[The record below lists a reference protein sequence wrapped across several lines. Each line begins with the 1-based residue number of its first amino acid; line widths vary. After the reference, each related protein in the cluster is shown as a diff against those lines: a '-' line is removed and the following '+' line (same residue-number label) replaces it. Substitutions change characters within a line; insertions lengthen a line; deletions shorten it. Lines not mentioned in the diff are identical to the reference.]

1 VEQIT
6 LLINAKGDLDLEVGA
21 ELRRTTGLAWVKS
34 MERSTAFLGAVLA
47 VAHPATYETGMNCVK
62 AIGESKNVAKTENLE
77 DLMAVWSTPYTTTS
91 LMSNRDSPLHRDVG
105 ASPTCMD
112 LLVSVGTYTS
122 GEFLVPG
129 LGLRL
134 WYRPGT
140 VIGLL
145 GRAVRHGAV
154 AFGGRLVFA
163 QYLRESVLEALE
175 LPAPDWVFVQ
185 DLLQTQ

>member
-1 VEQIT
+1 MKQVT
-6 LLINAKGDLDLEVGA
+6 LLTNAKGHLDLEVGA
-21 ELRRTTGLAWVKS
+21 ELRRAAGLAWVQS

-47 VAHPATYETGMNCVK
+47 VAHPETFETGMNCVK
-62 AIGESKNVAKTENLE
+62 AIGESKNITKTENLE

-122 GEFLVPG
+122 GEFHVPG

-145 GRAVRHGAV
+145 GRAIRHGAM

-163 QYLRESVLEALE
+163 QYLRETVLEALE
-175 LPAPDWVFVQ
+175 IPAPDWVYIQ
-185 DLLQTQ
+185 DLLETQ